1 MTISNSIM
9 HTTFLFFSTD
19 QLIKLPA
26 PEAAINYYM
35 NEDLYLFGRP
45 LLEHVYLKALY

>member
-1 MTISNSIM
+1 MSVLLVS
-9 HTTFLFFSTD
+9 FSTEE
-19 QLIKLPA
+19 LKKLPA

-35 NEDLYLFGRP
+35 NEVLYLFGRP